1 MEFGITIAPMR
12 FPVDLVAAGRLAEE
26 IGFDSFWVPE
36 HTHFPVDRRTP
47 WPGGG
52 EQERQWQYYPNP
64 FVALA
69 GVAGATKRIK
79 LGTCISLVIQH
90 DPIVQ
95 AKEVA
100 SLDHLS
106 GGRFLFGI
114 GGGWH
119 REEMANHGTEPR
131 LRWRVLRERIAAMKA
146 IWTTDEAAYHG
157 QLVNFDPL
165 WSWPKPV
172 QKPHPPILMGG
183 DGPKAIEGLL
193 EYCDGWMPRP
203 TGFEPALPERMA
215 EVARRAAELGRG
227 PIPSTIFGAALDP
240 RELERYEQL
249 GAACALFRV
258 APHNYDLV
266 ATTLEDTMK
275 VVREY
280 CCD

>member
-1 MEFGITIAPMR
+1 MELGITIAPMR

-69 GVAGATKRIK
+69 GVAGVTKRIK

-146 IWTTDEAAYHG
+146 IWTTDEAEYHG
-157 QLVNFDPL
+157 QLVDFDPL

-215 EVARRAAELGRG
+215 EVARRAAELGRS

-266 ATTLEDTMK
+266 ATTLENTMK

-280 CCD
+280 RGG

>member
-1 MEFGITIAPMR
+1 LEFGVTIAPMR

-26 IGFDSFWVPE
+26 FGFDSFWVPE
-36 HTHFPVDRRTP
+36 HTHFPLNRQTP

-64 FVALA
+64 FVALG
-69 GVAGATKRIK
+69 GVAGVTRRIK

-95 AKEVA
+95 AKVVA

-114 GGGWH
+114 GGGWA
-119 REEMANHGTEPR
+119 REEMANHGTRPS
-131 LRWRVLRERIAAMKA
+131 LRWKILRERIAAMKQ
-146 IWTTDEAAYHG
+146 IWLNDQAEYHG
-157 QLVNFDPL
+157 EFVSFDRI

-183 DGPKAIEGLL
+183 DGPKAVEGLL
-193 EYCDGWMPRP
+193 DYCDEWMPRP
-203 TGFEPALPERMA
+203 TGFEPPLPERLA
-215 EVARRAAELGRG
+215 VVNRRAAQLGRG
-227 PIPSTIFGAALDP
+227 PIRATIFGAELDP
-240 RELERYEQL
+240 RELERYEQV
-249 GAACALFRV
+249 GAAAALFRL
-258 APHNYDLV
+258 APHNFDLV
-266 ATTLEDTMK
+266 PAALERAMQ

-280 CCD
+280 RGS

>member
-1 MEFGITIAPMR
+1 MELGITIAPMR

-69 GVAGATKRIK
+69 GVAGVTTRIK

-146 IWTTDEAAYHG
+146 IWTTDEAEYHG
-157 QLVNFDPL
+157 QLVDFDPL

-266 ATTLEDTMK
+266 ATTLENTMK

-280 CCD
+280 RGD

>member
-1 MEFGITIAPMR
+1 MEFGLTIAPAR
-12 FPVDLVAAGRLAEE
+12 FPIDYVAAGKLAEAL
-26 IGFDSFWVPE
+26 GFESFWVPE
-36 HTHFPVDRRTP
+36 HTHFPLNRQTP

-69 GVAGATKRIK
+69 GVAGATERVK

-95 AKEVA
+95 AKVVA

-114 GGGWH
+114 GGGWA
-119 REEMANHGTEPR
+119 REEMANHGTRPA
-131 LRWRVLRERIAAMKA
+131 LRWRILRERIAAMKE
-146 IWTTDEAAYHG
+146 IWTNDEAEYHG
-157 QLVNFDPL
+157 EFVNFDPI
-165 WSWPKPV
+165 WSWPKPA

-183 DGPKAIEGLL
+183 DGPKAIEALL
-193 EYCDGWMPRP
+193 EYCDEWMPRP

-215 EVARRAAELGRG
+215 EVNRRAAELGRE
-227 PIPSTIFGAALDP
+227 PIRATIFGAALDP
-240 RELERYEQL
+240 RALEEYERIGAVCAMCRLAPQNFDTVPAALERAM
-249 GAACALFRV
+249 G
-258 APHNYDLV
+258 
-266 ATTLEDTMK
+266 

-280 CCD
+280 RGG

>member
-1 MEFGITIAPMR
+1 MEFGVTIAPMR
-12 FPVDLVAAGRLAEE
+12 FPVDLVAAGKLAEE

-36 HTHFPVDRRTP
+36 HTHFPLDRKTG

-69 GVAGATKRIK
+69 GVAGVTRRIK

-95 AKEVA
+95 AKVVA

-114 GGGWH
+114 GGGWA
-119 REEMANHGTEPR
+119 REEMANHGTRPA
-131 LRWRVLRERIAAMKA
+131 LRWKVLRERIAAMKE
-146 IWTTDEAAYHG
+146 IWTKDEAEYHG
-157 QLVNFDPL
+157 QFVNFDPI

-172 QKPHPPILMGG
+172 QSPHPPILMGG

-193 EYCDGWMPRP
+193 EYCDEWMPRP

-215 EVARRAAELGRG
+215 EVNRRAAELGRG
-227 PIPSTIFGAALDP
+227 PIWATIFGAALDP
-240 RELERYEQL
+240 GELERYEQL
-249 GAACALFRV
+249 GAVCALFRL
-258 APHNYDLV
+258 APKNFD
-266 ATTLEDTMK
+266 TTPAALEQAMA

-280 CCD
+280 RGG